1 MQKLSIAQASVE
13 LGISQDVIRR
23 RLKSGKLEGHQEPCP
38 GGFRWWVDLEDRVA
52 QVNGQADDSV
62 VGGDEGS
69 GHVVEDGL
77 HNGHQDSDLVEVL
90 QDQVKRLDAHVEDLQ
105 HQLADRT
112 REISELHQLLGARSL
127 NPGVDRPWWVFWRRS

>member
-23 RLKSGKLEGHQEPCP
+23 RLRSGELEGHQESCP
-38 GGFRWWVDLEDRVA
+38 GGFRWWVDLEDDA
-52 QVNGQADDSV
+52 SVN
-62 VGGDEGS
+62 
-69 GHVVEDGL
+69 GHVVDDAVAGDDNHVAHDGADGVE
-77 HNGHQDSDLVEVL
+77 NGHQDNGLVDLL
-90 QDQVKRLDAHVEDLQ
+90 RDQVKRLDAHVEDLQ

-127 NPGVDRPWWVFWRRS
+127 NPGVDRPWWKLWGRG

>member
-23 RLKSGKLEGHQEPCP
+23 RLKSGELEGHQEPCP
-38 GGFRWWVDLEDRVA
+38 GGFRWWVDIDDGVG
-52 QVNGQADDSV
+52 QVNGHIDNDA
-62 VGGDEGS
+62 GAR
-69 GHVVEDGL
+69 VEDDAHDADGQ
-77 HNGHQDSDLVEVL
+77 HNGHQDSELVNL
-90 QDQVKRLDAHVEDLQ
+90 LRDQVKRLDAHVEDLQ
-105 HQLADRT
+105 GQLADRT